1 VNVKNI
7 EYIDDTSGVLVKK
20 IKPNFRK
27 LGKQYGPKMK
37 EISKALAQWG
47 ADEINQLERE
57 QRYEL
62 ALNGESVPLTL
73 EDVEISSEDIP
84 GWSVA
89 REGNLTVALDITVTD
104 ELKKEGVARDLVN
117 RIQNLRKDQGLEVQD
132 KIEISVKQGNAL
144 VDAAIQAHKAY
155 ICQETQATELQLV
168 NTLSDAT
175 ALEMDE
181 GVVAVSLKVV
191 R

>member
-1 VNVKNI
+1 
-7 EYIDDTSGVLVKK
+7 
-20 IKPNFRK
+20 
-27 LGKQYGPKMK
+27 LGQQYGPKVK
-37 EISKALAQWG
+37 EIAKALTQWG
-47 ADEINQLERE
+47 SDEINQLERE
-57 QRYEL
+57 QHYEL
-62 ALNGESVPLTL
+62 PLNGEAVSLTL

-104 ELKKEGVARDLVN
+104 ALKKEGVARDLVN

-144 VDAAIQAHKAY
+144 VDEAIQAHKAY
-155 ICQETQATELQLV
+155 ICQETQAVELTLTDD
-168 NTLSDAT
+168 TLSGAA

-181 GVVAVSLKVV
+181 GVVKLVINVV